1 MIIFPSVVFY
11 YLFCWVIITIR
22 IIIKELLMSIQ
33 NNKLNQI
40 FELSHIYRDV
50 FVRDFL
56 TDYPA
61 PDGLN
66 KTHLRTMLFI
76 MFADNPKMSQIS
88 GNMGLE
94 KGSFTPVAQ
103 KLLALGYIS
112 KSKTD
117 KDRRKSILNLTEKGV
132 KLTTEYYTAHAKY
145 INEKLDL
152 LGKDREKYLDLLS
165 ELLEMTKKLR

>member
-1 MIIFPSVVFY
+1 
-11 YLFCWVIITIR
+11 
-22 IIIKELLMSIQ
+22 MS
-33 NNKLNQI
+33 NKKYNLNLI

-56 TDYPA
+56 ADYPT

-66 KTHLRTMLFI
+66 RTHLRTLLYI
-76 MFADNPKMSQIS
+76 MFADNPKMSEIS

-117 KDRRKSILNLTEKGV
+117 KDRRKSILNLTDKGTV
-132 KLTTEYYTAHAKY
+132 LTQEYYNAHAKY
-145 INEKLDL
+145 IYDKLEL
-152 LGKDREKYLDLLS
+152 LGDDQDKYM
-165 ELLEMTKKLR
+165 ELLEKMLEMTRKMV

>member
-1 MIIFPSVVFY
+1 
-11 YLFCWVIITIR
+11 
-22 IIIKELLMSIQ
+22 MSKQ
-33 NNKLNQI
+33 KYNLNLI

-56 TDYPA
+56 ADYPT

-66 KTHLRTMLFI
+66 RTHLRTLLYI
-76 MFADNPKMSQIS
+76 MFADNPKMSEIS

-117 KDRRKSILNLTEKGV
+117 KDRRKSILNLTDKGTV
-132 KLTTEYYTAHAKY
+132 LTKEYYNAHAKY
-145 INEKLDL
+145 IYDKLEL
-152 LGKDREKYLDLLS
+152 LGDDQDKYMELLEKM
-165 ELLEMTKKLR
+165 LEMTKKMV

>member
-1 MIIFPSVVFY
+1 
-11 YLFCWVIITIR
+11 
-22 IIIKELLMSIQ
+22 MSKQ
-33 NNKLNQI
+33 NNRLNLI

-56 TDYPA
+56 ADYPTL
-61 PDGLN
+61 DSLN

-76 MFADNPKMSQIS
+76 MFANNPKMSEIS

-117 KDRRKSILNLTEKGV
+117 KDRRKSILNLTEKGT
-132 KLTTEYYTAHAKY
+132 KLTEEYYAAHAKY
-145 INEKLDL
+145 INGKLDL
-152 LGKDREKYLDLLS
+152 LGSDREKFMDTLETML
-165 ELLEMTKKLR
+165 ELTKRMI

>member
-1 MIIFPSVVFY
+1 
-11 YLFCWVIITIR
+11 
-22 IIIKELLMSIQ
+22 MSKPK
-33 NNKLNQI
+33 NNLNVI

-56 TDYPA
+56 ADYPT
-61 PDGLN
+61 PEGLN
-66 KTHLRTMLFI
+66 RTHLRTLLFI
-76 MFADNPKMSQIS
+76 MFADNPKMSEIS

-117 KDRRKSILNLTEKGV
+117 KDRRKSILNLTDKGTE
-132 KLTTEYYTAHAKY
+132 LTLEYYAAHEKY
-145 INEKLDL
+145 INDKLAL
-152 LGKDREKYLDLLS
+152 LGDERDKYLETLEVLLG
-165 ELLEMTKKLR
+165 MTKKMK

>member
-1 MIIFPSVVFY
+1 
-11 YLFCWVIITIR
+11 
-22 IIIKELLMSIQ
+22 MSKQ
-33 NNKLNQI
+33 NNKLNLI

-56 TDYPA
+56 ADYPT
-61 PDGLN
+61 PEGLN
-66 KTHLRTMLFI
+66 RTHLRTMLFI
-76 MFADNPKMSQIS
+76 MFANNPKMSEIS

-117 KDRRKSILNLTEKGV
+117 KDRRKSILNLTDKGV
-132 KLTTEYYTAHAKY
+132 NLAEEYYTAHAKY

-152 LGKDREKYLDLLS
+152 LGSDRELYLNTL
-165 ELLEMTKKLR
+165 ETLLEFTKKMS